1 MAEAKVLGS
10 FVVGSFYKYVKIENV
25 LGLQKSQLE
34 LCKSL
39 QLKGRILLSEEGVNG
54 SVFGARESVER
65 YKQEIKKNP
74 LFSDV
79 EFKEQAAEKPAFRK
93 LFVRVRKEIVHS
105 GLDVD
110 LKGAA
115 DFISPKELKARLDR
129 NGELILIDV
138 RNDYESR
145 IGKFKNARV
154 LGIRNFRDFPNAI
167 NEVRDLKDKNIA
179 VYCTGGIRCEKASA
193 FLKENGFKNV
203 LQLKGGILSFGKEFP
218 DTYWEGKCF
227 VFDDRIAIQIN
238 QKNAEPLAECAW
250 CGRKCDDYLNCHN
263 IDCDKLFI
271 CCEECKERYS
281 KSCSEDCNKAPKR
294 RKENLISA

>member
-1 MAEAKVLGS
+1 MAEAKVIA
-10 FVVGSFYKYVKIENV
+10 SFYKYVKIQDV

-39 QLKGRILLSEEGVNG
+39 QLKGRILLGEEGING
-54 SVFGARESVER
+54 SVFGSRESIES
-65 YKQEIKKNP
+65 YKHEMKKNP

-110 LKGAA
+110 LKGTAE
-115 DFISPKELKARLDR
+115 FISPKELKAMLDR
-129 NGELILIDV
+129 NGELILVDV

-145 IGKFKNARV
+145 IGRFKNARV

-167 NEVRDLKDKNIA
+167 NEIRDLKDKNTV

-203 LQLKGGILSFGKEFP
+203 MQLKGGILSFGKEFP

-227 VFDDRIAIQIN
+227 VFDDRIGIQIN
-238 QKNAEPLAECAW
+238 QKNKEPLAECIW
-250 CGRKCDDYLNCHN
+250 CGRKWDDYLNCNN

-271 CCEECKERYS
+271 CCEECKEKYN
-281 KSCSEDCNKAPKR
+281 KSCSEDCSKAPKR
-294 RKENLISA
+294 RKERLVIE